1 MGWKK
6 YHHEKRPTRILDSGH
21 GRELAQV
28 GNKNFFNKV
37 SQEMVCRL
45 KKFKACAAEKKG
57 GKPTNVST
65 CMGHAGKQVKPLFK
79 RRVKPVIRHCQ
90 IIWYPTR
97 KSQIIRHIGI
107 WQKK

>member
-1 MGWKK
+1 MLAYVASAIEVDRLELLKTNGHYIIGPHALNRRLGWKK
-6 YHHEKRPTRILDSGH
+6 YHHEKRLTRILDSGH

-57 GKPTNVST
+57 EKPTNVST
-65 CMGHAGKQVKPLFK
+65 CMGHAGK
-79 RRVKPVIRHCQ
+79 
-90 IIWYPTR
+90 
-97 KSQIIRHIGI
+97 
-107 WQKK
+107 